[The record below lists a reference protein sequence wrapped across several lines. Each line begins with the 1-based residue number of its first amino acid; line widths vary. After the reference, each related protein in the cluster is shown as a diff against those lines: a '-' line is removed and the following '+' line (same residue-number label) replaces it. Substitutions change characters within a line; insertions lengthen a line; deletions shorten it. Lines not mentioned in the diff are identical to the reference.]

1 MMLRYYE
8 TDWSVPCIENELLF
22 VGTKEEC
29 INYLFKHWSVD
40 CKELENNPEL
50 MSTFCHYLRHIEFSN
65 RVYPEKTVD
74 AILEKHP
81 NWDNNHWHKIDANK
95 FIYNRELIEEV
106 VDENPQWM
114 QVFEQ
119 EIQGMYDRGTI
130 D

>member
-29 INYLFKHWSVD
+29 VNYLFKHWSVD
-40 CKELENNPEL
+40 CKELENNLEL
-50 MSTFCHYLRHIEFSN
+50 MGTFCHYLRHIEFSN

-74 AILEKHP
+74 AILENHP
-81 NWDNNHWHKIDANK
+81 NWDNNHWHNIDANK

-119 EIQGMYDRGTI
+119 KI
-130 D
+130 